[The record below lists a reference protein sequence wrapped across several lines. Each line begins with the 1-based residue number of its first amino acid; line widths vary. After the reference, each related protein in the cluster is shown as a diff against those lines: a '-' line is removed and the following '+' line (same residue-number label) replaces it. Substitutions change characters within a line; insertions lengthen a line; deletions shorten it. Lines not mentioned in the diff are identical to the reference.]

1 MVFFVDVQI
10 WKLKGFSRATEL
22 GEDNSNYI
30 LTQIYNMIL
39 AIKTS
44 SAEP

>member
-1 MVFFVDVQI
+1 MSRFWSD
-10 WKLKGFSRATEL
+10 KNFSRATEL

-44 SAEP
+44 